1 MLRVERVRGLPHDGG
16 IGLAADGTP
25 HDGIDVLYVGRA
37 AFYRLEALQLVACVG
52 TELHRIG
59 AIGIDA
65 QSLEASVNAESQ
77 PVIAGEV
84 GVDPPLADGLLR
96 GGDPGVIRVAQRQA
110 MTVEIEGDE
119 AEPGLLRRLLGMT
132 KGLVKQARVAPASP
146 GQTSAGGA
154 NAPHF
159 L

>member
-1 MLRVERVRGLPHDGG
+1 MRPDTFGLFGDDP
-16 IGLAADGTP
+16 
-25 HDGIDVLYVGRA
+25 IDVLPVGCMA
-37 AFYRLEALQLVACVG
+37 LYRLEARQFVARVG
-52 TELHRIG
+52 AHFYGGGTVE
-59 AIGIDA
+59 IDA
-65 QSLEASVNAESQ
+65 QAAEGPVDAESQ
-77 PVIAGEV
+77 SIVAGET
-84 GVDPPLADGLLR
+84 GIDPALGDGLLR
-96 GGDPGVIRVAQRQA
+96 GGEARVVRITERQA
-110 MTVEIEGDE
+110 MTVEIEGGE